1 MMFAELMFPDVLPYL
16 FAILALLIVW
26 QYHQVQ
32 VINGRILAIDIFDR
46 SGVRFYL
53 YVTPGEDALC
63 PHCAASN
70 GTVYL
75 PSQVARKD
83 FCPSGGPC
91 LKTTPCPGVLVGL
104 YGSWLEARGVLER
117 VRQKTAS
124 VSLRLSQQ
132 ELRGLVNG
140 QWERSISAE
149 TDRLAIQLL
158 EAMSYET
165 VNSEL
170 AIAAYRFTV
179 EQAKEIRHLMLL
191 VPAYLRL
198 IHLLIQTGRR
208 EEAWHAIER
217 FETRFPVNKRG
228 RHFPSS
234 EQRDAV
240 RLHKSRLVDSR
251 ALPLSA

>member
-1 MMFAELMFPDVLPYL
+1 MFTELVFTDFLPSL
-16 FAILALLIVW
+16 LAILGLLVVW
-26 QYHQVQ
+26 QYHKVQ
-32 VINGRILAIDIFDR
+32 VMNGRILAVDIFDR
-46 SGVRFYL
+46 SGVRFYI
-53 YVTPGEDALC
+53 YVTPDHNAV
-63 PHCAASN
+63 CARCAGSN

-83 FCPSGGPC
+83 FSPVGGPC
-91 LKTTPCPGVLVGL
+91 PKTVPCPSALVGF

-117 VRQKTAS
+117 VRQKPAS
-124 VSLRLSQQ
+124 AALRLSHD

-165 VNSEL
+165 VNPDV
-170 AIAAYRFTV
+170 AIAGYRFAV

-198 IHLLIQTGRR
+198 IPLLIRAGRR
-208 EEAWHAIER
+208 DEALEAIGR
-217 FETRFPVNKRG
+217 FETRFPASRRG
-228 RHFPSS
+228 RHFPSP
-234 EQRDAV
+234 EQRNAIRMYKAD
-240 RLHKSRLVDSR
+240 LLNTQP
-251 ALPLSA
+251 LP